1 MRMKNR
7 IKKGIA
13 ALLSGTLM
21 VGMAA
26 GIIPGNALRAQAEGE
41 DSGKPGVAYYAT
53 KEQLMDGTFAPDA
66 DGTLKVTYTFSKT
79 VSDTPT
85 EPEHRHCFCGKETK
99 EDNGDIHNHSV
110 NTTWEGISS
119 LNEIRQ
125 EGCYYLKNNI
135 TLTSCTD
142 PQKLDLKI

>member
-66 DGTLKVTYTFSKT
+66 DGKAKNIGKLKLGNYKSGKSWLSQTWYVLGKDSGVQGDNTVIFAVNPMVTSAQFN
-79 VSDTPT
+79 SD
-85 EPEHRHCFCGKETK
+85 RKDRSYK
-99 EDNGDIHNHSV
+99 AAD
-110 NTTWEGISS
+110 
-119 LNEIRQ
+119 
-125 EGCYYLKNNI
+125 
-135 TLTSCTD
+135 
-142 PQKLDLKI
+142 